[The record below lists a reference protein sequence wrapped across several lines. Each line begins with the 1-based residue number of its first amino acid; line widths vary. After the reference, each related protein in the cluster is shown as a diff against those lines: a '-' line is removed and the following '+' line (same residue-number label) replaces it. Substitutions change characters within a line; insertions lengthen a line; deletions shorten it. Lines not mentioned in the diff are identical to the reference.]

1 MKVELGGKSMKK
13 FVRLITKNYSYLK
26 DGSSEDKKEK
36 DTKKCVIRKKLEFED
51 YDNCLEA
58 TQIENKINQVRK
70 NKTDIECLKKDRKEF
85 IKNNKSILKIQE
97 RFNSGRRNAFTEK
110 INKIA
115 FSSNDDKRMQ
125 SITLIEIYA
134 YRMRKDLVNEKKEM

>member
-1 MKVELGGKSMKK
+1 MKDELGGKSMKK
-13 FVRLITKNYSYLK
+13 FVRLITKNYSCLK
-26 DGSSEDKKEK
+26 DGGSEDKKEK

-97 RFNSGRRNAFTEK
+97 RFNSGRRNAFTEE

-125 SITLIEIYA
+125 SINLIEIYA